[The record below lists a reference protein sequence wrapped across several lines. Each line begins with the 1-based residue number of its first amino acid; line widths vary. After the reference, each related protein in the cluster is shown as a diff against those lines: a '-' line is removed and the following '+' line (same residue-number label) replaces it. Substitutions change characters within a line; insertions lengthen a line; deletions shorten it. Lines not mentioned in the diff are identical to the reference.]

1 MLDLGDFV
9 HLPEI
14 EPLIAELV
22 SSGSG
27 LTLVAGL
34 DPRPLLTQEG
44 VLPSGRSTL
53 FRILMRMILQT
64 MPDMTVVTVAEDNH
78 AVRVP
83 RAFRT
88 QTQHLQVDPPYTYAS
103 RIAEAVRRDP
113 DLIVIDRLYSESAR
127 AALDAAHQGCRV
139 LSQLDT
145 VFTGGNV
152 ARQLLDVGA
161 EVAQIAALHCVL
173 AVQRYPMLCP
183 HCRQPLTLTPER
195 MNQLIM
201 QLPDGEDLETS
212 TFFAAEGCAHCDQT
226 GRRGDVMV
234 FDFFRPTIALDT
246 TPDTL
251 IDEPSLLPAQV
262 YAWRLAQRG
271 DLALTDVEHFSGDQL
286 HRTYNLLTASEHA
299 LSEVNLSLERKITEL
314 QAANVVMEQRTRA
327 LISLQEI
334 SQSLITSTALDELAG
349 VVCRYARELCGGD
362 RAILYLLR
370 SPDVA
375 EVIAAAGW
383 GVEALH
389 AQVSADIVCDAAHDA
404 PAAFIHWPP
413 GVPSQ
418 NPAVDRLFLRAGL
431 RVPLIAQGERVG
443 VMIVHALRKARFE
456 PGEIALLQTFANQ
469 AALAIQRASLIDD
482 LRAKIAALEAAQA
495 ELAQKERMEREL
507 ELARQVQQSV
517 LPRTF
522 PQIPGYS
529 FAAHNVPAR
538 QVGGDFYD
546 VIVLDDDNFGV
557 AIADV
562 SDKGMPAA
570 LYMALTRSL
579 LLAEA
584 RRALSPAA
592 VLATVNALLLELGE
606 PDMFVTV
613 FYGVIARR
621 TGRMTFVRAG
631 HDRPILL
638 RDGTAETLVAKGV
651 ALGLF
656 PNEGLRLDEAQLD
669 LHAGDRLVL
678 YTDGM
683 TDVPD
688 PAGQLLKVERFTT
701 LLQRHAALSPA
712 PLCRAVFEDLA
723 AYQQNAA
730 QFDDMT
736 MLVLA
741 VDWAAS

>member
-9 HLPEI
+9 HLPDI
-14 EPLIAELV
+14 EPLIEELV
-22 SSGSG
+22 SGGSG
-27 LTLVAGL
+27 LIVVAGL
-34 DPRPLLTQEG
+34 DPRPLLAQEG
-44 VLPSGRSTL
+44 MLPSGRSML
-53 FRILMRMILQT
+53 FRILMRMMLHVV
-64 MPDMTVVTVAEDNH
+64 PDTRLVTVSEDSH

-83 RAFRT
+83 RMFRD
-88 QTQHLQVDPPYTYAS
+88 QAHHLHVTPPYTYAS
-103 RIAEAVRRDP
+103 LIVDAVHRQP
-113 DLIVIDRLYSESAR
+113 GLIVIDRLCSESAR
-127 AALDAAHQGCRV
+127 AALDAAHQGMRV

-145 VFTGGNV
+145 VFAGGNV
-152 ARQLLDVGA
+152 ARQLLDLGA
-161 EVAQIAALHCVL
+161 DVQQISALHCVL

-183 HCRQPLTLTPER
+183 RCRQPLLLTPER

-201 QLPDGEDLETS
+201 QLPDGEDLETAM
-212 TFFAAEGCAHCDQT
+212 FYAADGCVHCDQT

-234 FDFFRPTIALDT
+234 FDFFRPTVAADV

-251 IDEPSLLPAQV
+251 IDEPSVLSAQT

-271 DLALTDVEHFSGDQL
+271 DLAVTDVEHFSADQL
-286 HRTYNLLTASEHA
+286 HRTYNLLTASERA
-299 LSEVNLSLERKITEL
+299 LSQANLSLERKIAEL

-334 SQSLITSTALDELAG
+334 SQSLITSAALDDLAG

-370 SPDVA
+370 NPEVA

-383 GVEALH
+383 GVEALN
-389 AQVSADIVCDAAHDA
+389 AQVSADIVCEAADGA
-404 PAAFIHWPP
+404 PTAFNQWPP

-418 NPAVDRLFLRAGL
+418 NPIVDRQFLRAGL

-443 VMIVHALRKARFE
+443 VMIVHSLRKTRFD

-482 LRAKIAALEAAQA
+482 LRAKIVALEVAQA

-517 LPRTF
+517 LPRNF

-546 VIVLDDDNFGV
+546 VIVLDDDHFGV

-584 RRALSPAA
+584 RRALSPAV

-613 FYGVIARR
+613 FYGVIARD
-621 TGRMTFVRAG
+621 TGRMTFARAG

-638 RDGTAETLVAKGV
+638 RNGSAELLRAKGV

-656 PNEGLRLDEAQLD
+656 PTKGLRLDEAQVD
-669 LHAGDRLVL
+669 LRSGDRLVL

-683 TDVPD
+683 TDVPN
-688 PAGQLLKVERFTT
+688 PAGQLLKVEKFAT
-701 LLQRHAALSPA
+701 LLQRHMALSPE
-712 PLCRAVFEDLA
+712 PLCRTVFDDLA
-723 AYQQNAA
+723 AYQQGAA
-730 QFDDMT
+730 QYDDMT

-741 VDWAAS
+741 VD